1 MEPNLRLLHLSAD
14 EVERDTPGPSPV
26 SPVTAQDPQA
36 VPDCLLKRGHTV
48 DLAFSADEAQT
59 AIREITMA
67 LALSQEF
74 MKHDKTL
81 SQQALDTILAK
92 RTAGEGWGK
101 IAHDLNPKLGQV
113 RSEVEKAEK
122 RIARVERV
130 EKTDKVETAGDPP
143 QEGLGRDPDQ
153 GSGFAD
159 NGRTVWSG
167 PGDDYSLGPHPCDTR
182 SATVGDG
189 GPFAEHA
196 AGAACLGIKGF

>member
-1 MEPNLRLLHLSAD
+1 MEPNLRLLHLPAN
-14 EVERDTPGPSPV
+14 EVERGTPDPSRV

-36 VPDCLLKRGHTV
+36 RVAGDAAREYLLKGGHPV

-74 MKHDKTL
+74 MKHDKAL

-101 IAHDLNPKLGQV
+101 IAHDLNPNLGHV

-122 RIARVERV
+122 RVARVARVE
-130 EKTDKVETAGDPP
+130 K
-143 QEGLGRDPDQ
+143 
-153 GSGFAD
+153 
-159 NGRTVWSG
+159 
-167 PGDDYSLGPHPCDTR
+167 
-182 SATVGDG
+182 
-189 GPFAEHA
+189 AEMV
-196 AGAACLGIKGF
+196 